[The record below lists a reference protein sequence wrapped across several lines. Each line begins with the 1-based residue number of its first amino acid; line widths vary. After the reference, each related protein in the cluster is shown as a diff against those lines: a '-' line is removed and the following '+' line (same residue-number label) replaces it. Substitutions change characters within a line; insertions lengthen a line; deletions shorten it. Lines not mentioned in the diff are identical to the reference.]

1 MVGLQRGCGA
11 GDRRVAG
18 EELAEESAGKTNSV
32 MGEFRGNF
40 VVSAEGRENL
50 GSEKARGC
58 REFRDEKVGR
68 FRGVD

>member
-1 MVGLQRGCGA
+1 M
-11 GDRRVAG
+11 
-18 EELAEESAGKTNSV
+18 NSV
-32 MGEFRGNF
+32 MGEFQGNF

-68 FRGVD
+68 FRSVD